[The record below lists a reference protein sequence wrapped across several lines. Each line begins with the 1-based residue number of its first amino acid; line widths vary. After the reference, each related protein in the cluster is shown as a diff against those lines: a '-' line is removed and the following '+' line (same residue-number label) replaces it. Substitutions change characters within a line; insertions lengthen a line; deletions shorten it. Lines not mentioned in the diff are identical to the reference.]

1 MSDPTTHVPAGPTAA
16 AGGPVSY
23 AIFRVARLHR
33 EQAGKLLREVGLYP
47 GQEILMMHLWDTG
60 PQRQA
65 DLVRLLDSDAATMT
79 RAVQRLERAGFVRR
93 TPSPTDRRSTIIEA
107 TPASAP
113 LRTAVEQIWEQ
124 LEQATTGGLDA
135 AGCAATIEALGVVE
149 RNLIAVCRGDG
160 RACPSEDSSGEA
172 SSSGASPAEA
182 SSGGES
188 TS

>member
-1 MSDPTTHVPAGPTAA
+1 MSDDPRAYALAQPTAA

-33 EQAGKLLREVGLYP
+33 EQAGKLLREIGLYP

-65 DLVRLLDSDAATMT
+65 DLVRVLDSDAATMT

-113 LRTAVEQIWEQ
+113 LRTAVEQIWAQ
-124 LEQATTGGLDA
+124 LERVTTGGLDD
-135 AGCAATIEALGVVE
+135 AGCAATIEALTTVE
-149 RNLIAVCRGDG
+149 RNLLAVCR
-160 RACPSEDSSGEA
+160 SEGTA
-172 SSSGASPAEA
+172 S
-182 SSGGES
+182 
-188 TS
+188 